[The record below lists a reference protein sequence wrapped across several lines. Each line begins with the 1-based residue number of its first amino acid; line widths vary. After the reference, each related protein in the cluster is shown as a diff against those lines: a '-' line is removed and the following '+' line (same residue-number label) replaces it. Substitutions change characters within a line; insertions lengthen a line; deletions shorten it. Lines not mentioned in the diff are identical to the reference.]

1 MRFMPLRKRKSRVS
15 TYMTCS
21 ALALCGGLLALPA
34 MAQQA
39 AQPDKTAT
47 AGDDDSQIVVV
58 HGIRGSLKAAINTK
72 RKAEAVVDSIA
83 SEDLGKFPD
92 ANVAE
97 SLQRIPGVSIDRNEG
112 EGQYVTVRGLGPQ
125 FNNVL
130 FNGRTLASDD
140 YGRQFSFDLLAAELI
155 SGADVYKTSQAYMA
169 DGGIGATINLH
180 TARPF
185 DQPGLRGVLSAKANY
200 EDNSK
205 QTTPQLFGLVS
216 DTFANNTFGLLASI
230 SYQERKSEISSVTSD
245 GYLPNQTLG
254 SPGTSLYTSA
264 GAPLYTNAMS
274 PQDIDVNGTLDHR
287 TRLGTTIVG
296 QYRPSDDLLVTVDG
310 LYNHFKDQQD
320 ESSLGAWF
328 QPSSFTAAT
337 LDKNGTVTSLTTN
350 GSADQINQ
358 SSLRDTST
366 YEAGVN
372 VDWKPN
378 DKLDVVFDATS
389 SYAGND
395 GGGKSFFTVI
405 GFPTTY
411 SYVDATNPKDLP
423 TVDVPGFNNGSV
435 MNPDLSRTHLAQ
447 REGNNVTDRVNEV
460 KLDTDWKSDG
470 GVLADVRMGLEANW
484 RKKEQTSVGT
494 LNVNCLYCG
503 YPTLSDPSLLST
515 FHVTGLNG
523 NVPTTFYTYN
533 PNAYLAYLS
542 SAAALAALDTAD
554 GLAPGTSAAS
564 LQSESDGNGYNAVAQ
579 PPSWVNE
586 QTYAAYVDADFKG
599 ELGGVPW
606 LLNVG
611 GRYVHT
617 NFTAYAQQQELLDL
631 LTVTGDPTIYNG
643 VFANNGQYVA
653 VKETQS
659 YDDFLPDF
667 NLKTDLNKQ
676 MVLRVAASQT
686 VTRPDLSDLQP
697 TTSYNV
703 LRPASL
709 QLSGGN
715 PDLLPYKSTN
725 LDLSWEWYPTR
736 TTVVSVA
743 PYYKN
748 ISDFIVTTIEPED
761 VTIANADHIPVNEVI
776 TAANTAT
783 FQASR
788 PRNAGS
794 AEIWGAEFNFVDTF
808 DWLPGWWSGFGTQ
821 LNANIVNTNRT
832 YADMSPTV
840 RFAVVGLSNSQ
851 NLTIFYEKYGISA
864 RIAYNHRDLFL
875 SSISQGYGGSPLYV
889 RPYGQIDA
897 SVAYDI
903 NPHIQV
909 VLEGT
914 NITNAKYIT
923 TAQYSNQL
931 RGWYNYGSRYDL
943 GVRYKF

>member
-1 MRFMPLRKRKSRVS
+1 MRFKSAGIGDSRNRAL
-15 TYMTCS
+15 MGCS
-21 ALALCGGLLALPA
+21 LLAMCGALFTVPA
-34 MAQQA
+34 MAQQT
-39 AQPDKTAT
+39 AQPA
-47 AGDDDSQIVVV
+47 AGGDDDGQIVVV
-58 HGIRGSLKAAINTK
+58 HGIRGSLRAAINTK
-72 RKAEAVVDSIA
+72 RKAEAVVDSIS

-97 SLQRIPGVSIDRNEG
+97 SLQRVPGVSIDRNEG
-112 EGQYVTVRGLGPQ
+112 EGQFVTVRGLGPQ

-130 FNGRTLASDD
+130 FNGRTLASDN

-155 SGADVYKTSQAYMA
+155 SGADVYKTSQAYMP

-185 DQPGLRGVLSAKANY
+185 DQNGLRGVFSAKANY
-200 EDNSK
+200 ESNSRK
-205 QTTPQLFGLVS
+205 TTPQVFGLVS
-216 DTFANNTFGLLASI
+216 DTFANNTLGLLASV
-230 SYQERKSEISSVTSD
+230 SYQERNATVSSATSD
-245 GYLPNQTLG
+245 GYLPGQTLG
-254 SPGTSLYTSA
+254 SPGTSLYTAA
-264 GAPLYTNAMS
+264 GTPLYTTAMS
-274 PQDIDVNGTLDHR
+274 PQDIDVNGINDHR
-287 TRLGTTIVG
+287 TRLGVTVVG

-310 LYNHFKDQQD
+310 LYNHFKDEQN

-337 LDKNGTVTSLTTN
+337 LDANGTVTSLTTN

-358 SSLRDTST
+358 SSLRDSST

-372 VDWKPN
+372 VAWKPN
-378 DKLDVVFDATS
+378 DKLDVVLDATS
-389 SYAGND
+389 SFAGND

-411 SYVDATNPKDLP
+411 SYVDSTNPKDLP
-423 TVDVPGFNNGSV
+423 TVIVNGFTNGSV
-435 MNPDLSRTHLAQ
+435 MSPSLSRTHLAQ
-447 REGNNVTDRVNEV
+447 RDGNNVTDRVNEV
-460 KLDTDWKSDG
+460 KLDSDWGSDG
-470 GVLADVRMGLEANW
+470 GVLADVKMGLDATW
-484 RKKEQTSVGT
+484 RKKEQTSLGT
-494 LNVNCLYCG
+494 LNVGCLYCG
-503 YPTLSDPSLLST
+503 YPTLSDPSLLT
-515 FHVTGLNG
+515 VFHVTGLNG
-523 NVPTTFYTYN
+523 NLPTTFYSYD

-542 SAAALAALDTAD
+542 SAASLAALDKAD
-554 GLAPGTSAAS
+554 GLAPGTSAAN
-564 LQSESDGNGYNAVAQ
+564 LQSQSAGNGYNAVAS
-579 PPSWVNE
+579 PPSWVDE
-586 QTYAAYVDADFKG
+586 QTYAAYIDANFKG
-599 ELGGVPW
+599 ELGGLPW
-606 LLNVG
+606 RLNVG

-617 NFTAYAQQQELLDL
+617 NFTAYAQQRALLDIL
-631 LTVTGDPTIYNG
+631 PVTGDPTIYNG
-643 VFANNGQYVA
+643 VYANNGQYVP
-653 VKETQS
+653 VKVTQS

-667 NLKTDLNKQ
+667 NLKIDLNKQ

-703 LRPASL
+703 LRPASM

-715 PDLLPYKSTN
+715 PNLLPYKSTN

-743 PYYKN
+743 PYYKTV
-748 ISDFIVTTIEPED
+748 SDFIVTTIQPEN
-761 VTIANADHIPVNEVI
+761 VTIANAGHIPVNEVI
-776 TAANTAT
+776 TGPNTAT

-794 AEIWGAEFNFVDTF
+794 AEIWGAEFNFVHTF

-821 LNANIVNTNRT
+821 LNANVVNTNRT
-832 YADMSPTV
+832 YANMSPSV
-840 RFAVVGLSNSQ
+840 RFAVVGLSDSQ

-864 RIAYNHRDLFL
+864 RVAYNHRDLFL

-897 SVAYDI
+897 SAAYDI
-903 NPHIQV
+903 TPRIQV
-909 VLEGT
+909 VFEGT
-914 NITNAKYIT
+914 NIGNAKYIT

-931 RGWYNYGSRYDL
+931 RGWYNYGSRYDI